1 MYYFS
6 VATVFKNEHHGMK
19 EWIEHYKFH
28 GVDHLYMINDFST
41 PDFEHIIQKYIDEG
55 YVTLFHNDIV
65 TKNVG
70 RQTQI
75 YENYLRNII
84 KETYWLAVIDMDE
97 YLYSPSDIN
106 LKNVLKKYENY
117 SAIEVQ
123 WIHFGSNGYIKQPDS
138 IVESFIKRNGNN
150 KPGSITH
157 SYKTIIKANKLL
169 QFNIH
174 RSSTIGNGITLDCES
189 NDLLI
194 NHYAVQSWEFY
205 SKIKATR
212 GDCDNYYDHNN
223 LKRNRELFDKYD
235 INEVTDERLK
245 NQNLLNRDK

>member
-6 VATVFKNEHHGMK
+6 VAAVFKNEHHCIK

-41 PDFEHIIQKYIDEG
+41 PEFEPIIQKYIDEG

-70 RQTQI
+70 RQNQI
-75 YENYLRNII
+75 YEKYLRKILP
-84 KETYWLAVIDMDE
+84 ETYWLAVIDLDE
-97 YLYSPSDIN
+97 FLYSPSDVN
-106 LKNVLKKYENY
+106 LKNILKKYENY

-123 WIHFGSNGYIKQPDS
+123 WIHFGSNGHIEQPES
-138 IVESFIKRNGNN
+138 IVNGFIKRIKNDYRGECT
-150 KPGSITH
+150 GF
-157 SYKTIIKANKLL
+157 KTIVKADKLL
-169 QFNIH
+169 QFDVH
-174 RSSTIGNGITLDCES
+174 RSSTSGNGITLDFES

-194 NHYAVQSWEFY
+194 NHYNVQSWDFY

-212 GDCDNYYDHNN
+212 GDINNWFDHINIS
-223 LKRNRELFDKYD
+223 RNRELFDRYD
-235 INEVTDERLK
+235 INDKLDERLK
-245 NQNLLNRDK
+245 NQNLFISNN